1 METSLSAVRR
11 ETRRFRLWMGALTA
25 LLLVL
30 VVGALGLGRYGIS
43 PHDTVTL
50 LLEPLGF
57 DAELEGK
64 RRVVENLLFQ
74 VRLPRIALAILAG
87 AGLSAAGAAFQ
98 ALFANPLASP
108 DTLGVA
114 TGASFRA
121 VLGILCGATGLGIQF
136 CALASGLLSV
146 FLVLAI
152 ARVRG
157 ESGLLMMILAG
168 MVVAALFTALISL
181 VKYVADPQDV
191 LPQITFWLMG
201 ALSGATVDRVLA
213 GAPLI
218 LLALVALELF
228 AWRLNVTTLTPDE
241 ELAPDEVRI
250 DVRAT
255 GLNFRDVMWTMGLL
269 PEEALENGF
278 SGPSLG
284 LEAAGVVRA
293 VGRNVTK
300 FVPGDAVVAFGPA
313 CFSTV
318 MTTKEN
324 AVAKK
329 PETHAAGL
337 FVREDLGRVRRR
349 FRDVESARIDL
360 EENDFA
366 KARAVQFQGRARDF
380 AGGVVVDVADRDG
393 FRRGGREAPRAEER
407 GEREA
412 QFLHRYSGAE
422 TPAFMRGRKR
432 RSLYG

>member
-1 METSLSAVRR
+1 MESSLSAVRR
-11 ETRRFRLWMGALTA
+11 ETRHFRLWMGALTT
-25 LLLVL
+25 LLLLL

-43 PHDTVTL
+43 PHDVVSL
-50 LLEPLGF
+50 LLEPFGLE
-57 DAELEGK
+57 AELEGK

-114 TGASFRA
+114 TGASFGA
-121 VLGILCGATGLGIQF
+121 VLGILFGATGLGIQF
-136 CALASGLLSV
+136 CALASGLLAV
-146 FLVLAI
+146 FLVLTI

-241 ELAPDEVRI
+241 AKSLGIPLARL
-250 DVRAT
+250 RAGVIT
-255 GLNFRDVMWTMGLL
+255 AATLLTASVVSLCGLIGWVGLL
-269 PEEALENGF
+269 
-278 SGPSLG
+278 
-284 LEAAGVVRA
+284 
-293 VGRNVTK
+293 
-300 FVPGDAVVAFGPA
+300 VP
-313 CFSTV
+313 
-318 MTTKEN
+318 
-324 AVAKK
+324 
-329 PETHAAGL
+329 HAARLL
-337 FVREDLGRVRRR
+337 FGSDNRYVLPASMVLGALFMLVVDTLARTVSEAEIPVSILTAVIGAPFFILLLRRT
-349 FRDVESARIDL
+349 
-360 EENDFA
+360 
-366 KARAVQFQGRARDF
+366 Q
-380 AGGVVVDVADRDG
+380 GGVR
-393 FRRGGREAPRAEER
+393 
-407 GEREA
+407 
-412 QFLHRYSGAE
+412 
-422 TPAFMRGRKR
+422 
-432 RSLYG
+432 